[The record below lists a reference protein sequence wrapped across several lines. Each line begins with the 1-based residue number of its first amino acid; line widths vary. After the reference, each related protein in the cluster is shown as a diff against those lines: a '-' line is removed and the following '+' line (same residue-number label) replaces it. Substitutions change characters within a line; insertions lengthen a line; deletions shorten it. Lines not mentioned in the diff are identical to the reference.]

1 MIRQTDSLGT
11 FRPIVAWAW
20 NDTIK
25 KERLAGQIRSIGD
38 LGFGGFAI
46 MPWWQ
51 LPYSFMSD
59 EFLDGV
65 EFALS
70 KAEEKGLEVWLFD
83 DWLFPS
89 GFGGGAVTSD
99 VRYRAKTL
107 KLVVNLLLEPGECF
121 QMALP
126 ERFVAASLVA
136 VDKYGNPA
144 GASPKPLMPR
154 RRQIQYRA
162 EQGRERLLIVC
173 WQVQSRDQYT
183 TRSSGAVDDMTQ
195 YSVDMLNPSATRRF
209 LELSHE
215 KYYQRLARYFGGTL
229 KGFFYDEPG
238 QSLPFPWTEG
248 FAEEFRAK
256 KGTDLLEKLPL
267 LLCAPDRPESKTL
280 LRDYT
285 DVWTDLCAEN
295 FYGEMARWCHEH
307 GVLSVGHQLND
318 HQYEILASDNGDF
331 FKNIVHSDHPG
342 IDVVWDHVEPGKFVD
357 FPRFGGSA
365 ARILGKET
373 ALSES
378 LGAMGHGMHA
388 DAMRYMLE
396 HQIVRGV
403 TKFYFMLFNYE
414 LKRQFYF
421 HPPDLSA
428 KNPVMAAFGR
438 MLTDRTNR
446 LSTLMNTGR
455 PAAEIGVYVPM
466 SDIYTGCGDV
476 CKNVE
481 AIANHLCYTQ
491 REIDYLWDQA
501 IRSLP
506 LEDDALVAPA
516 GSRYRKIVIP
526 EGAEIITD
534 VAQRLEA
541 FSCHGG
547 QVLVVG
553 TPPECLAS
561 FAHSVEGVDDLDG
574 MLQNE
579 IRVRPGGVP
588 ISVSRRVTDEYE
600 LLFLLNESNSEQE
613 VILEWRRN
621 GRLLELDLSR
631 ERCTL
636 LSEGEVPQTALL
648 FEPTAS
654 KLLILNWSDSW
665 HAQPAIEEA
674 GNPVVLDHWEIELP
688 DGSWVTHAMPLPSWS
703 DLGLAV
709 HSGWIRYRTCFEY
722 EADQSNAIL
731 DMGTVCY
738 GAEVLMD
745 GKKIGRSAFR
755 PHWLVIRS
763 LKRGRHLLEIRVLN
777 TLANQVAGT
786 PEREAAHRREGV
798 FRGTY
803 SDHYLPMDK
812 QKMRSGLFGPVRII
826 PILSGMFQSFPNS
839 NSYRECH

>member
-1 MIRQTDSLGT
+1 MMFQKTDNPGT
-11 FRPIVAWAW
+11 FRPVMIWAW
-20 NDTIK
+20 NDTLK
-25 KERLAGQIRSIGD
+25 KGRLAEQIRSIID

-46 MPWWQ
+46 MPWYQ
-51 LPYSFMSD
+51 LPYSFMS
-59 EFLDGV
+59 ESYLDGV
-65 EFALS
+65 EFALG
-70 KAEEKGLEVWLFD
+70 KAEEKGLEVWIFD

-89 GFGGGAVTSD
+89 GFGGGGVTSD

-107 KLVVNLLLEPGECF
+107 KLVVNILLEPGECF

-126 ERFVAASLVA
+126 ERFVAASVVP
-136 VDKYGNPA
+136 VDKYGNPT
-144 GASPKPLMPR
+144 GGSPKPLTPR
-154 RRQIQYRA
+154 QRQIQYQADRD
-162 EQGRERLLIVC
+162 RERLLVVC

-209 LELSHE
+209 LDLSHE

-248 FAEEFRAK
+248 FAGQFQAK
-256 KGTDLLEKLPL
+256 KGTELLEKLPL
-267 LLCAPDRPESKTL
+267 LLCAPDRPESKAL

-285 DVWTDLCAEN
+285 DVWTDLCAQN
-295 FYGEMARWCHEH
+295 FYGQMARWCHEH

-318 HQYEILASDNGDF
+318 HQYEILASNNGDF
-331 FKNIVHSDHPG
+331 FKNMVHSDHPG

-357 FPRFGGSA
+357 FPRFSGSA
-365 ARILGKET
+365 AGILGKQT

-388 DAMRYMLE
+388 DAMRYVLE

-414 LKRQFYF
+414 LSRQFYF

-438 MLTDRTNR
+438 MLTDRTTR
-446 LSTLMNTGR
+446 LCKLMNTGR

-466 SDIYTGCGDV
+466 SNIYTGCGAV

-481 AIANHLCYTQ
+481 ALANHLCYTQ
-491 REIDYLWDQA
+491 REYDYLWDQA
-501 IRSLP
+501 ILSLP
-506 LEDDALVAPA
+506 FEDDALVAPS
-516 GSRYRKIVIP
+516 GSRYRKIIIP
-526 EGAEIITD
+526 EGAEIPTE
-534 VAQRLEA
+534 VARRLEI
-541 FSCHGG
+541 FSRNGG

-553 TPPECLAS
+553 MPPECLAP
-561 FAHSVEGVDDLDG
+561 FANSVEGVDDLDG
-574 MLQNE
+574 ILQSD
-579 IRVRPGGVP
+579 ILVRPMGVP
-588 ISVSRRVTDEYE
+588 ISVSGRLTDDYE
-600 LLFLLNESNSEQE
+600 LLFLLNESSAVQE
-613 VILEWRRN
+613 VTLTWRRS

-636 LSEGEVPQTALL
+636 LSEGAAPQTALL
-648 FEPTAS
+648 FEATGS
-654 KLLILNWSDSW
+654 KLLILDKADSW
-665 HAQPAIEEA
+665 QALPAIEET
-674 GNPVVLDHWEIELP
+674 GNSIVLDHWEIELP
-688 DGSWVTHAMPLPSWS
+688 DGSLVTHAMPLPSWG
-703 DLGLAV
+703 DLELAAY
-709 HSGWIRYRTCFEY
+709 SGWIRYRTCFDY
-722 EADQSNAIL
+722 EAAQNDAIL

-745 GKKIGRSAFR
+745 GNEIGRSAFR
-755 PHWLVIRS
+755 PHRLIIENM
-763 LKRGRHLLEIRVLN
+763 KRGRHLLEIRVLN

-786 PEREAAHRREGV
+786 PEREEEHRRKGV

-812 QKMRSGLFGPVRII
+812 QKLRSGLFGPVRII
-826 PILSGMFQSFPNS
+826 PIIS
-839 NSYRECH
+839 